1 MIQFSVFL
9 QVNEQKKQK
18 AGQKI
23 QEEKALLLEKE
34 QQIHKNKKY
43 LQILTKKAERIEL
56 KKVAIQKYEKFLE
69 QVKEKSDEFQKGDIT
84 DILARH
90 KTLVKENQK
99 LTSIIESQDQKLET
113 IKNRVKKY
121 EKEKGSEVLSLNN
134 DIANL
139 KAILEQVNDQ
149 QKELKD

>member
-1 MIQFSVFL
+1 MFL

-69 QVKEKSDEFQKGDIT
+69 QVKEKSDEFQKGDI
-84 DILARH
+84 
-90 KTLVKENQK
+90 
-99 LTSIIESQDQKLET
+99 
-113 IKNRVKKY
+113 
-121 EKEKGSEVLSLNN
+121 
-134 DIANL
+134 
-139 KAILEQVNDQ
+139 
-149 QKELKD
+149 

>member
-69 QVKEKSDEFQKGDIT
+69 QVKEKSDEFQKGDI
-84 DILARH
+84 
-90 KTLVKENQK
+90 
-99 LTSIIESQDQKLET
+99 
-113 IKNRVKKY
+113 
-121 EKEKGSEVLSLNN
+121 
-134 DIANL
+134 
-139 KAILEQVNDQ
+139 
-149 QKELKD
+149 

>member
-1 MIQFSVFL
+1 M
-9 QVNEQKKQK
+9 
-18 AGQKI
+18 
-23 QEEKALLLEKE
+23 
-34 QQIHKNKKY
+34 
-43 LQILTKKAERIEL
+43 

-99 LTSIIESQDQKLET
+99 LTSIIDGQDQKLET

-149 QKELKD
+149 QKELKDQAEEISAKKS